1 MNFPKQT
8 LRKWVHI
15 QTRSKSLFVLFLSQ
29 EEIVVK
35 SQAGPLTFTL
45 FDQNI
50 QMLISMFHLLLSCL
64 ENPTDRGAW
73 EAAVHGV
80 AKSQT

>member
-1 MNFPKQT
+1 MNFARQT
-8 LRKWVHI
+8 LRKWIHI
-15 QTRSKSLFVLFLSQ
+15 HTRSKSLYVLFLSQ

-64 ENPTDRGAW
+64 ENPMDRGAW
-73 EAAVHGV
+73 
-80 AKSQT
+80 

>member
-8 LRKWVHI
+8 LRKWVHT

-35 SQAGPLTFTL
+35 SQAGPPTFTL

-50 QMLISMFHLLLSCL
+50 QMQISMFHLSGKSHGQGSLVGCS
-64 ENPTDRGAW
+64 PRDR
-73 EAAVHGV
+73 EE
-80 AKSQT
+80 SDTTE